1 MALREFGVIPHVKM
15 GNELKFLL
23 SKLVLNYCSSTSFA
37 IALKVSA
44 SGRKRNFSDQGKCPN
59 LFMRIRLRTRGKLML
74 TNVRLKIRAV

>member
-1 MALREFGVIPHVKM
+1 M
-15 GNELKFLL
+15 LKWVTNL
-23 SKLVLNYCSSTSFA
+23 SFCYHENLSLVLNYFSSTSFA

-74 TNVRLKIRAV
+74 ANVRLKIRAV

>member
-1 MALREFGVIPHVKM
+1 M
-15 GNELKFLL
+15 LKWVTNL
-23 SKLVLNYCSSTSFA
+23 SFCYYENLSLVLNYFSSTSFA

-74 TNVRLKIRAV
+74 ANVRLKIRAV